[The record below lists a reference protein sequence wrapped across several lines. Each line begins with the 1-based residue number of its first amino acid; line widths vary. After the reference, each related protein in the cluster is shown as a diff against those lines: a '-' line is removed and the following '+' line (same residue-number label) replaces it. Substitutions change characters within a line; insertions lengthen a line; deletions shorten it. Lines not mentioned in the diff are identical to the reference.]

1 MSSRNLEM
9 DKRRRPSFYAP
20 GRYADRSRGCRG
32 ISMNKAWQDLVVCS
46 QILSELIDVTN
57 ELESILASKI
67 LFSLLH
73 ASFGRLSHAHY
84 PLFSHGL

>member
-1 MSSRNLEM
+1 
-9 DKRRRPSFYAP
+9 
-20 GRYADRSRGCRG
+20 
-32 ISMNKAWQDLVVCS
+32 MNKAWQDLVVCS